1 MTGSTLALSLT
12 LFAFAGLAFG
22 WAYFAALL
30 RTADLYAS
38 GEARLLPAVLTLGR
52 LAAAM
57 GFFGFAARIGALPL
71 LTGFLG
77 FLLARRLAL
86 RAARRSA

>member
-12 LFAFAGLAFG
+12 LFAFAGPAFG
-22 WAYFAALL
+22 WAYFAALR

-38 GEARLLPAVLTLGR
+38 DQARVLPAVLALGR

-57 GFFGFAARIGALPL
+57 VFFGFAARVGALPL
-71 LTGFLG
+71 LAAFLG
-77 FLLARRLAL
+77 FLGARALAL
-86 RAARRSA
+86 RAARRVA